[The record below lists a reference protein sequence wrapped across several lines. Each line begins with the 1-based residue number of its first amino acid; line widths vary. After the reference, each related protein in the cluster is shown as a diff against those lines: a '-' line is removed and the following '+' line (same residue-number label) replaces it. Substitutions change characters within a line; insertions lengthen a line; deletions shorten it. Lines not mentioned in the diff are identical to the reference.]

1 MKKYEELNAELQA
14 EARRWQP
21 EHYKKWTYKVQD
33 NEIIYCRW

>member
-1 MKKYEELNAELQA
+1 MKKYEELNEDLQQ

-21 EHYKKWTYKVQD
+21 RHYEKWTYMVRD